1 MAELLQTE
9 RVYVRDLQ
17 ECIEVN
23 MANMISQVHQ
33 EKHSWCFTAASN
45 TEHKSVVK
53 TLRCIFSDTN
63 LTSYTTQNSSELK
76 SLIFSADF
84 DVREREFYQPV
95 FCCWSLSDSE
105 IRGVNRCRLK
115 LCVSCG
121 RHTCGRWRAAL
132 KTFLLVSPTRMT
144 LFLET
149 SRTSTNST
157 TGSVC
162 FTG

>member
-1 MAELLQTE
+1 MLICQYAFKLSNVIQWGNAGIVVKRQKYNNNYCNVCCICRYIMAELLQTE

-84 DVREREFYQPV
+84 GVREREFYQPV
-95 FCCWSLSDSE
+95 FCC
-105 IRGVNRCRLK
+105 
-115 LCVSCG
+115 
-121 RHTCGRWRAAL
+121 
-132 KTFLLVSPTRMT
+132 
-144 LFLET
+144 
-149 SRTSTNST
+149 
-157 TGSVC
+157 
-162 FTG
+162 